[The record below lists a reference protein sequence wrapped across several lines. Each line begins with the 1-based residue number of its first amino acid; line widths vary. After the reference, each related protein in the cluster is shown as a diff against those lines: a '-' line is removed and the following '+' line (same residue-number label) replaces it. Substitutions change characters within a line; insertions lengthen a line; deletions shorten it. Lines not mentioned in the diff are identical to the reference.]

1 MEFCCVISFLLENY
15 DYLWRMENWMETT
28 TFFYLAL
35 MQFCLHDLIDKKT
48 QFFPI
53 ILLLLGRMLSPLF
66 FFNEK

>member
-1 MEFCCVISFLLENY
+1 
-15 DYLWRMENWMETT
+15 METI

-66 FFNEK
+66 FLMKNNGRIRHDARLLLHARSYN